1 MKSFV
6 LVAAA
11 VACMMGSTTAADA
24 QSKTKLAT
32 PAKAPTIAAA
42 SAAPVDGKKVFA
54 TICLAC
60 HQLNGEGLEEKYP
73 PLAGSELV
81 ADDDGKIVRIILHGV
96 TGPVEVQGQT
106 FEGLM
111 PPWGPTLKDAEIAAV
126 ATYVRRAWGN
136 KAASVTTAR
145 VTIRASSAAV
155 HGVLRAFVA
164 ARMAVTL
171 AVVTDAALLPHA
183 RRT

>member
-145 VTIRASSAAV
+145 VTAIRAATKARKTPWTAAE
-155 HGVLRAFVA
+155 L
-164 ARMAVTL
+164 ARIVTL